1 MKTGSN
7 ISVKNYGGLCMNI
20 KKIISGTLA
29 AAMTVSVFTN
39 IPVYAETGTT
49 TYNYD
54 GYKVDYSITNEW
66 FGNQSVNV
74 TLTNTSSEPILNWAL
89 GYDANGE
96 ISGIWNGYVYRKSNE
111 DYIIKN
117 SGYNYE
123 IEPYQ
128 SVSFGYTLSGDAFDA
143 PEKFELCSK
152 RVEKESGCDVKLNV
166 TGDWSDGF
174 QGEIVITN
182 TSDAPIEAWKVD
194 FDSNF
199 EINNL
204 WNGKIIESNGDSYS
218 VASCMWTNPIAVDS
232 STTIG
237 FTASK
242 DASEPPAVSN
252 AKLSEVVIDKN
263 ITTPDK
269 PIEEIL
275 AVTAEAQYIEDNGT
289 AVISWDTNVDN
300 GTFEILYSKDNIEYT
315 QAASV
320 SGERSYTYSLGD
332 TYGTVYF
339 KIRQTTEGGQ
349 IAETSAV
356 SVDIPVPVVPEKPT
370 VTVSADYDAET
381 GYVNVL
387 WETTVE
393 GGSFDIYVSVD
404 NGEFTKLNS
413 VSEAVSYSFAP
424 EASGSYDIK
433 VIQTTAAGITSE
445 SSIVNVVCTIPEPG
459 EDIDWEDLTDSDEDG
474 ITDVIEINVY
484 LTDPQNPDTDND
496 GLPDG
501 YEVFTLDTD
510 PLSAD
515 TDENGILDI
524 DEDIDGDGLSNLR
537 EFELGTNPRDPDSD
551 SDGLTDYDE
560 VNIYSTDP
568 LKYDTD
574 DDGVSD
580 GDEIALGLD
589 PVNTSTDGTPDNEK
603 TFKQTIPADDWL
615 FYNINTDDSPVD
627 VSLELDVAGVAI
639 NNIEASFSGYSYSM
653 MKNEAIVGVIPEF
666 SYNDDLKIKDV
677 KINFDIDSSIVDDY
691 NSIYMNVSEE
701 FEGIKR
707 FNVFRYFED
716 TNMLLPIETFH
727 EPENN
732 RVYAHYD
739 DMGTYCLIDMTKW
752 LDSLGYVPAVQN
764 QVMTLAETGDVSKS
778 TGAIDIV
785 FLMYVQPAQASFIK
799 EELTKVINTVYSNSD
814 NVHMYFM
821 INDGLDVIPYMT
833 NDRNYA
839 ETKAE
844 ALSITNRLNFP
855 LSNSV
860 YLYKGFKAVD
870 ELDLRDEA
878 QKHLFLIDGVFEPI
892 KGGNNT
898 YLNNILE
905 KDVNFGVVCDVV
917 NSNLNYYKSISEG
930 NVKNNHSL
938 FSSFITD
945 QITFTIDTEK
955 DYIIAANGLTAI
967 PDDFGPITTDSTR
980 DYDNDG
986 LLDVTEI
993 NFEAK
998 DINGNSLITFNSE
1011 NIAVLP
1017 SFNNCV
1023 EVGGTYVEDGLK
1035 RIYEKA
1041 DDSVLTLLGKTKVL
1055 PLNSDP
1061 LSIDGDGD
1069 GISDSDEYEIAL
1081 NNLINEA
1088 ESAINNISNMVLRS
1102 NSIIDMYGFKTNITG
1117 VMKEKGKIN
1126 SVYSLANERNIT
1138 VNKNNNYG
1146 YLGSYNDVFFLEAF
1160 CERDST
1166 GKINNELRI
1175 HCNIE
1180 FCDKELKIVNSED
1193 KNGNKIYSNDS
1204 VTEDEIIKELEERW
1218 KLSANGDLYDFYR
1231 MKINI
1236 TTEIHKCS
1244 KYYKPQQYA
1253 KFYLEDEEGNGHT
1266 NPLTF
1271 GSIKKVY
1278 IYNQRDFGF
1287 QTQEMILDTC
1297 AHEFGHVLGL
1307 ADIYSCESNFFV
1319 KPVPYSTITEIAFEP
1334 TKKAEDEG
1342 YENVIMNIRGNVS
1355 LNEIEMIVYAAK
1367 EQKTQFFVPSGKTM
1381 KSEGNYTYSQSK
1393 AIRDKYFYQ
1402 SSSKNN
1408 HFGKA
1413 FLVYNPQTN
1422 KYQKVDTLGVDD
1434 LLLFVSIDKAAF
1446 SNLYLKCY
1454 SNASNEAISC
1464 SYNEYVLKQKKYA
1477 QALYNQIH

>member
-1 MKTGSN
+1 MLMKTGSN

-701 FEGIKR
+701 FEEIKR

-1061 LSIDGDGD
+1061 LNIDGDGD
-1069 GISDSDEYEIAL
+1069 GISDSDEYEIINL
-1081 NNLINEA
+1081 NSSNLQSKSTNIVKKSTKGTNNGCLLDLL
-1088 ESAINNISNMVLRS
+1088 SSNNITE
-1102 NSIIDMYGFKTNITG
+1102 YGFITG
-1117 VMKEKGKIN
+1117 KAMKRN
-1126 SVYSLANERNIT
+1126 VYNRNIAKVGYT
-1138 VNKNNNYG
+1138 LACEKTIKSKSVKYG
-1146 YLGSYNDVFFLEAF
+1146 ILGNDKDAFYLEAY
-1160 CERDST
+1160 CKYNSKGEVVS
-1166 GKINNELRI
+1166 NELRI
-1175 HCNIE
+1175 NANVYCPKENMMLK
-1180 FCDKELKIVNSED
+1180 DKDIVNKTDFYNAICEKWSNYGKPYLGSIYDFNAMNINVSVVLNELTDVEKNKTGKIIKSNRTINATSNSIFVD
-1193 KNGNKIYSNDS
+1193 KNYKGNYFELDLNSTSNMAKGNYTNG
-1204 VTEDEIIKELEERW
+1204 VLGTKPIVHLYNVVPAENGKDEKNRQRI
-1218 KLSANGDLYDFYR
+1218 LSSA
-1231 MKINI
+1231 
-1236 TTEIHKCS
+1236 
-1244 KYYKPQQYA
+1244 
-1253 KFYLEDEEGNGHT
+1253 
-1266 NPLTF
+1266 
-1271 GSIKKVY
+1271 
-1278 IYNQRDFGF
+1278 
-1287 QTQEMILDTC
+1287 

-1307 ADIYSCESNFFV
+1307 MDAYGCTENYYMEPVSNAEIIYNRNEKFG
-1319 KPVPYSTITEIAFEP
+1319 TEQAGEMMHRS
-1334 TKKAEDEG
+1334 G
-1342 YENVIMNIRGNVS
+1342 VVS
-1355 LNEIEMIVYAAK
+1355 ANDIEMIIYARK
-1367 EQKTQFFVPSGKTM
+1367 ENKCQFFVPIVNITSSDPNEQYGL
-1381 KSEGNYTYSQSK
+1381 SK
-1393 AIRDKYFYQ
+1393 AIRGEYFYQ
-1402 SSSKNN
+1402 ATKSINN
-1408 HFGKA
+1408 ADICTSPDGEIKKGKKYR
-1413 FLVYNPQTN
+1413 YNPDLE
-1422 KYQKVDTLGVDD
+1422 KYE
-1434 LLLFVSIDKAAF
+1434 IIP
-1446 SNLYLKCY
+1446 
-1454 SNASNEAISC
+1454 EA
-1464 SYNEYVLKQKKYA
+1464 
-1477 QALYNQIH
+1477 